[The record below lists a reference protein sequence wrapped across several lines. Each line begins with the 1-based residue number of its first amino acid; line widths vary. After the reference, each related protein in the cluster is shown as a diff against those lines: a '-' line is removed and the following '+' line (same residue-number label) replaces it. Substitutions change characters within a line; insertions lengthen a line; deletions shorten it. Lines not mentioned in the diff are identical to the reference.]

1 MKYTKS
7 WSVKLLTEPQVLIS
21 TTVSPQMQDKA
32 YNEDFSTNENI
43 NKLATFVAFLKHKG
57 NIKLII
63 YKDGWILLACIFK
76 TIYA

>member
-1 MKYTKS
+1 
-7 WSVKLLTEPQVLIS
+7 
-21 TTVSPQMQDKA
+21 MQDKA

-63 YKDGWILLACIFK
+63 YKDGRILLACIFK